1 LVIIVRLAAMSA
13 GAEPPRGTSW
23 RDVDHRPSRDHC
35 DQEARS
41 GGTSRS
47 SSGICTGLGTPR
59 LHQRYP
65 RLTAPPVAPP
75 TTATVRPLMPQESR
89 RCTEATSVITPD
101 LTATVTASRAND
113 STQGKRGPPMSQLPP
128 ARSRGG
134 IAVWAVSAGTGV
146 SSVSRDY
153 TR

>member
-1 LVIIVRLAAMSA
+1 MLTTDQVVITATKKHVPVAPVARPAVSA
-13 GAEPPRGTSW
+13 PASAPPG
-23 RDVDHRPSRDHC
+23 
-35 DQEARS
+35 
-41 GGTSRS
+41 
-47 SSGICTGLGTPR
+47 

-101 LTATVTASRAND
+101 LTATVTASRVND
-113 STQGKRGPPMSQLPP
+113 STQGKRGLPMSQLPP

-134 IAVWAVSAGTGV
+134 IAVWAVSAGSGV